1 MRLPGSFAMGLH
13 PSKASIFSNS
23 SSAISLTA
31 VHLWESVCFSI
42 HHPQVKIMIF
52 FFIYMMVYFSLQ
64 KKHLHVFTYYISKS
78 QHGESASVLH
88 TNKKKKKKMNPHKNS
103 QRCST
108 MYDQL
113 FARYGQLVAMCII
126 AETMLPKTHLGKTNF
141 PGRDICGEIFP
152 TGFIFNLFAIIDT

>member
-88 TNKKKKKKMNPHKNS
+88 TNKKNKKKMNPHKNS

-108 MYDQL
+108 MYEQ
-113 FARYGQLVAMCII
+113 YS
-126 AETMLPKTHLGKTNF
+126 
-141 PGRDICGEIFP
+141 
-152 TGFIFNLFAIIDT
+152 NLSVDRITK